1 MALSYRSRRVWRGIG
16 AFLLVLALVLVL
28 AAIVWLLW
36 IDRYMIYT
44 RDGAKLDFSLS
55 EQLQV
60 GEVAVP
66 PQAKETT
73 PIYYNEGDNAINTST
88 ELAQMYGYYITT
100 DMLLNDGYRT
110 MQILRTL
117 PAQTPVM
124 IELKDIRGRFYYN
137 SSMGPINSKLDM
149 AQAQQI
155 ISFITD
161 SGLYAIAKFPALR
174 DYTFGLEN
182 VPYGLP
188 AKGYNGALWMDMQGC
203 YWLDASKEGTVGFLI
218 QIITELKTMGFD
230 EVVLGDFMFPDTD
243 RIVYSKNKKEVLQN
257 AAARL
262 VEACGSSRFAVSF
275 VVSDAEFALPAGRT
289 RLYLEGKTAG
299 EAKQQAELAT
309 VPDNLI
315 NLAFITDLKDSRFDN
330 YSVLRP
336 LTLAAVEE

>member
-1 MALSYRSRRVWRGIG
+1 MALSYRSRRALRGFG

-28 AAIVWLLW
+28 AAIVWFLW
-36 IDRYMIYT
+36 VDRYMIYT

-55 EQLQV
+55 DRLPM

-66 PQAKETT
+66 PEDNVTN
-73 PIYYNEGDNAINTST
+73 PIYYNEGENAINTST
-88 ELAQMYGYYITT
+88 ELAQLYGYYITT
-100 DMLLNDGYRT
+100 DMLVNDAART
-110 MQILRTL
+110 MEILRTL

-124 IELKDIRGRFYYN
+124 IEVKDIKGRFYYTTALGPM
-137 SSMGPINSKLDM
+137 SSKMDLSAVKEIFSYV
-149 AQAQQI
+149 
-155 ISFITD
+155 TD

-188 AKGYNGALWMDMQGC
+188 AKGYDGALWMDMQGC
-203 YWLDASKEGTVGFLI
+203 YWLDASKEGTLGFLI

-243 RIVYSKNKKEVLQN
+243 RIVYTKNKKEVLQN

-275 VVSDAEFALPAGRT
+275 VVSDSVFELPAGRT
-289 RLYLEGKTAG
+289 RIYLEGQTAG
-299 EAKQQAELAT
+299 NAKLQAEQAT
-309 VPDNLI
+309 VPDKLI
-315 NLAFITDLKDSRFDN
+315 NLGFITDLKDSRFDS

-336 LTLAAVEE
+336 ITLAAEEE

>member
-1 MALSYRSRRVWRGIG
+1 
-16 AFLLVLALVLVL
+16 
-28 AAIVWLLW
+28 
-36 IDRYMIYT
+36 
-44 RDGAKLDFSLS
+44 
-55 EQLQV
+55 
-60 GEVAVP
+60 
-66 PQAKETT
+66 
-73 PIYYNEGDNAINTST
+73 
-88 ELAQMYGYYITT
+88 
-100 DMLLNDGYRT
+100 
-110 MQILRTL
+110 
-117 PAQTPVM
+117 
-124 IELKDIRGRFYYN
+124 
-137 SSMGPINSKLDM
+137 
-149 AQAQQI
+149 
-155 ISFITD
+155 
-161 SGLYAIAKFPALR
+161 
-174 DYTFGLEN
+174 
-182 VPYGLP
+182 
-188 AKGYNGALWMDMQGC
+188 
-203 YWLDASKEGTVGFLI
+203 
-218 QIITELKTMGFD
+218 MGFD